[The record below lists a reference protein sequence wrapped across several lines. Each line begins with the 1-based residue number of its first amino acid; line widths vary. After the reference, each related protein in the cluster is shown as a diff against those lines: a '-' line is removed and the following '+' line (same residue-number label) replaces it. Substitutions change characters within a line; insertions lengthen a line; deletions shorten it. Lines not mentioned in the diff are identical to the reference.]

1 MNFSCCRDMFV
12 SPLNKISMK
21 RIFYSV
27 SFFTVL
33 LTAACSKNDS
43 NSNTEGQAKVQLVL
57 TDAPGLNYEALY
69 LDIKEVSINNSSTGD
84 GWVSYPVAPIFAQP
98 INILNYR
105 NGKTIAIGDPVS
117 LPAGKIEQIRL
128 VLGNNNT
135 IVVNGQTEKL
145 TVPSGVVKIN
155 LHHELSPNGVY
166 KIWVD
171 FDAARS
177 IKVHETGNGKYIM
190 RPVIK
195 AFADQA
201 NGQIR
206 GYVKPAEAGAWVY
219 ALQGVDTLGSAIP
232 APDGFYQFVGLPSG
246 SYSVS
251 FDASDVSGYKD
262 AVVNNVNVV
271 YGQVTDVGTLATP
284 IVLIK

>member
-1 MNFSCCRDMFV
+1 
-12 SPLNKISMK
+12 MK
-21 RIFYSV
+21 QLFYSV
-27 SFFTVL
+27 PLFLVL
-33 LTAACSKNDS
+33 LLAACSKND
-43 NSNTEGQAKVQLVL
+43 NSNDTEGQAKVQLVL

-69 LDIKEVSINNSSTGD
+69 LDIKEVSINNSVTD
-84 GWVSYPVAPIFAQP
+84 EGWITYPVAPLFSQP

-105 NGKTIAIGDPVS
+105 NGKTIAIGDPIS

-128 VLGNNNT
+128 ILGNNNT

-155 LHHELSPNGVY
+155 LHHELLPNGVY

-177 IKVHETGNGKYIM
+177 VKVHETGSGKYIL

-219 ALQGVDTLGSAIP
+219 ALKGIDTLGSAIP
-232 APDGFYQFVGLPSG
+232 APDGFYQFVGLPTG
-246 SYSVS
+246 SYSIS

-262 AVVNNVNVV
+262 ATVNNVNVV
-271 YGQVTDVGTLATP
+271 YGQVIDVGTSAAP
-284 IVLIK
+284 ILLTK